1 MTKNEYSEK
10 IKKLSIEKN
19 LALSSISKLKL
30 ENEKLKQLQD
40 KLYKKIDEIKHRKY
54 IYELNGEDTF
64 TLDIVLKHLSEV
76 LN

>member
-1 MTKNEYSEK
+1 MNSEK
-10 IKKLSIEKN
+10 MKKLSIEKN
-19 LALSSISKLKL
+19 LALSSVSKLKL

-40 KLYKKIDEIKHRKY
+40 KLYKKIDEIKHRKH

-64 TLDIVLKHLSEV
+64 TLDIVLKHLIEV